1 MAHDKDDTRFKFA
14 SMLFGY
20 KYFII
25 NAIWFSDLSK
35 LRFSLDVKRLKI
47 CIYQYVLVS
56 LQKKSKLY
64 WQIQNNKY
72 R

>member
-35 LRFSLDVKRLKI
+35 LRFFLGCETSQNMHLSICSRIFAKKI
-47 CIYQYVLVS
+47 ETILANT
-56 LQKKSKLY
+56 K
-64 WQIQNNKY
+64 
-72 R
+72 

>member
-1 MAHDKDDTRFKFA
+1 MAHDKDDKRFKFA

-35 LRFSLDVKRLKI
+35 FRFFLGCETS
-47 CIYQYVLVS
+47 QNMQVS
-56 LQKKSKLY
+56 IRSRIFAKK
-64 WQIQNNKY
+64 
-72 R
+72 